1 MQSQT
6 ILKSAKGCNMD
17 ANSIKALID
26 TMGFPIFICL
36 VLLWFIKNTLTKHSE
51 LMIEIQKSLAAN
63 TESIRMLIEKLQD
76 K

>member
-1 MQSQT
+1 MEAAQ
-6 ILKSAKGCNMD
+6 
-17 ANSIKALID
+17 IKAIID
-26 TMGFPIFICL
+26 SLGFPIFICL

-63 TESIRMLIEKLQD
+63 TESIRMLIEKLQE

>member
-1 MQSQT
+1 
-6 ILKSAKGCNMD
+6 MD
-17 ANSIKALID
+17 AAQIKTIID

-63 TESIRMLIEKLQD
+63 TDSIRILIDKLQD

>member
-1 MQSQT
+1 
-6 ILKSAKGCNMD
+6 MD

-63 TESIRMLIEKLQD
+63 TESIRMLIEKLKD

>member
-1 MQSQT
+1 
-6 ILKSAKGCNMD
+6 MD
-17 ANSIKALID
+17 ATQIKALID

-36 VLLWFIKNTLTKHSE
+36 VLLWFIKNTLVKHSE

-63 TESIRMLIEKLQD
+63 TDSIRLLVQKLQD

>member
-1 MQSQT
+1 
-6 ILKSAKGCNMD
+6 MD
-17 ANSIKALID
+17 ANSIKELID

>member
-1 MQSQT
+1 
-6 ILKSAKGCNMD
+6 MD
-17 ANSIKALID
+17 AAQIKAIID

-63 TESIRMLIEKLQD
+63 TDSIRMLIEKLQG